1 MSRKTDLTAELLDAA
16 HQNGRRLS
24 VSRARRLVARALREP
39 DPLAYV
45 LTYSDTTGEHAVH
58 RAMHQG
64 CTR

>member
-1 MSRKTDLTAELLDAA
+1 MIVKAQLTAELLDAA
-16 HQNGRRLS
+16 HREGRKLS

-58 RAMHQG
+58 RAQRTG
-64 CTR
+64 GTA

>member
-1 MSRKTDLTAELLDAA
+1 MSLKTDLTAELIDAA

-45 LTYSDTTGEHAVH
+45 LTYSDTTGEHATH
-58 RAMHQG
+58 RARRR
-64 CTR
+64 TA